1 VIPVCCR
8 TLAAR
13 AFGAILISA
22 STAFA
27 QSPADPRQI
36 ARVEPTE
43 LALNAI
49 DSTSENPAPIDS
61 AAVDPAAPPIAP
73 PTRVPLPTA
82 IAWTDLRSF
91 LESRGVA
98 IGFAGT
104 SDLSAIDARL
114 SGRHDV
120 GRVLAD
126 AHADIDLAKLMRV
139 PGSTAFV
146 QYYSMMGR
154 AGSEWA
160 GDIQGFSNIDASSF
174 AHFGEV
180 WYQQAVVPDRLR
192 VKAGRMDANGEF
204 AHVEA
209 AGDFLNAAMGYSP
222 TILVFPTYP
231 DPRPGVVVAADP
243 SSHFGFS
250 VGSFDI
256 AHTCEHVSPARPH
269 AFVIGEVRAQWT
281 ARGLDGRFGAGVW
294 RHTGHVLESG
304 EYPAA
309 VAHSPFFTAEQT
321 LWRAPGESDTAR
333 SVSVFGQ
340 FGAAAAN
347 EGIDRH
353 ASAGLVWHGP
363 STGLADD
370 AVGAAVTA
378 VRVASLE
385 SGALQR
391 HSETSVSVFFKHQL
405 TPVLAVQ
412 PDVQYIVH
420 PAGIVDNRR
429 TLALTCRL
437 HVEF

>member
-1 VIPVCCR
+1 MF
-8 TLAAR
+8 LAAGS
-13 AFGAILISA
+13 AFG
-22 STAFA
+22 

-36 ARVEPTE
+36 ARVEPAG
-43 LALNAI
+43 LAPAAI
-49 DSTSENPAPIDS
+49 DSTPADLAPIDS
-61 AAVDPAAPPIAP
+61 SAVDPAAPPLVP
-73 PTRVPLPTA
+73 PATVSPRTA
-82 IAWTDLRSF
+82 VAWTDLRSF
-91 LESRGVA
+91 LESRGIAV
-98 IGFAGT
+98 GFAGT
-104 SDLSAIDARL
+104 SDLSAIAAGV
-114 SGRHDV
+114 SGRHEV
-120 GRVLAD
+120 GRMLAD
-126 AHADIDLAKLMRV
+126 AHADIDLAKLLRV
-139 PGSTAFV
+139 PGGSAFV

-180 WYQQAVVPDRLR
+180 WYQQAIIPDRLR

-204 AHVEA
+204 AQVEA
-209 AGDFLNAAMGYSP
+209 AGDFLNASMGYSP
-222 TILVFPTYP
+222 AILVFPTYP
-231 DPRPGVVVAADP
+231 DPRLGLVVAADP
-243 SSHFGFS
+243 ASHFGFS
-250 VGSFDI
+250 VGTFDI
-256 AHTCEHVSPARPH
+256 SHTCEDVAPTSRH
-269 AFVIGEVRAQWT
+269 AFVIAEARARWT
-281 ARGLDGRFGAGVW
+281 VGGLDGRIGAGVW

-321 LWRAPGESDTAR
+321 LWRAADDGDSPR
-333 SVSVFGQ
+333 SVSVFAQ
-340 FGAAAAN
+340 FATVDEN
-347 EGIDRH
+347 VGIDRH
-353 ASAGLVWHGP
+353 ASAGLVWNGP
-363 STGLADD
+363 SRRLADD
-370 AVGAAVTA
+370 AVGAAVTS

-385 SGALQR
+385 SGAVQR